1 MSTHT
6 YNWFKSS
13 HSAGNSNDCVEVA
26 NLIHTANRGVAIR
39 DSKNPDGPSLLV
51 TPDGWASFISSV
63 RRGEFPTP

>member
-1 MSTHT
+1 MSTGT

-13 HSAGNSNDCVEVA
+13 YSDGAGNGCVEVA
-26 NLIHTANRGVAIR
+26 NLIHTAHHGVGIR